1 MFASSL
7 FDQLRLT
14 FGHVVYRQKAHAQ
27 RAGTMARL
35 SRWFRFLEA
44 LLMLGATVA
53 TLGAAFGKGYPY
65 ILASAILVSTTVA
78 VLLVHLTFDFET
90 SARSHHVSGVRL
102 WNVREQYRA
111 LLSDATDEAV
121 DPQTAR
127 ARRDALMKELQGI
140 LESAPQIDA
149 RAYQLVRNTRLAADE
164 GALPD
169 EEIDSFLPKSLHKS
183 AKSPAA

>member
-27 RAGTMARL
+27 RAGAMARL

-44 LLMLGATVA
+44 LLMLGVTVA
-53 TLGAAFGKGYPY
+53 TLGATFGKGSPH
-65 ILASAILVSTTVA
+65 ILASAILASTTLA
-78 VLLVHLTFDFET
+78 VLLLHLTFDFET
-90 SARSHHVSGVRL
+90 SARAHHISGIRL

-111 LLSDATDEAV
+111 LLSDAADEAV

-127 ARRDALMKELQGI
+127 ARRDVLMKELEGI

-149 RAYQLVRNTRLAADE
+149 RAYLSVRSTRLTGDE
-164 GALPD
+164 SALPD
-169 EEIDSFLPKSLHKS
+169 EEIDSFLPKALHKS
-183 AKSPAA
+183 KSSAA